1 MSRRGKGDTQ
11 DLSRKALKEHLKTM
25 KGLIDS
31 LVDF

>member
-1 MSRRGKGDTQ
+1 MSRKRKSDTQ
-11 DLSRKALKEHLKTM
+11 DLGRKALKEHLKTM